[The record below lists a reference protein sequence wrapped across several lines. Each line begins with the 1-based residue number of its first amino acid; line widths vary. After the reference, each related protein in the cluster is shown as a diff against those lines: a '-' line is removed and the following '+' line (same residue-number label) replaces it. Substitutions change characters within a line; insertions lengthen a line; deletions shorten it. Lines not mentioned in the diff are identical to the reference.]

1 MKKLMVLLAA
11 VTTAVCV
18 QAASATWTVSNIY
31 SVEDSTAKA
40 GAGAYTAFL
49 INSTT
54 LKSSDLATF
63 LADTSK
69 STADKFAKISNSALA
84 SSPTTAAGKVS
95 TTVDF
100 GALAD
105 GSYSMYNVIVDGT
118 TAANSKNFIISSA
131 VGADVTSVGD
141 SMIESFSAKVVTQT
155 SPAWSSFTAAAPEPT
170 SGMLLLLGIKENKGW
185 LTVGKGIS
193 GVFTD
198 DMANEYLDDY
208 LWPEFDRG
216 NYEAAVE
223 CLLDE
228 LFAWYAG
235 FYHVTGDASDD
246 GGAIPELVL
255 DAYEQDRR
263 SRQMERTMD
272 NLSAIFRI
280 IVIALIIIFY
290 ISRNDRRRH
299 NAYYRSM
306 HVTPPPYFFWYM
318 FNRARPYRNWVD
330 PGFRNDRNDRDHRPP
345 GGGGFGGGHGGGFG
359 GFGGGGHGG
368 GFGGG
373 GGGFGGGGGG
383 RR

>member
-1 MKKLMVLLAA
+1 MKKILTVFLTVIVILSI
-11 VTTAVCV
+11 
-18 QAASATWTVSNIY
+18 ASP
-31 SVEDSTAKA
+31 
-40 GAGAYTAFL
+40 
-49 INSTT
+49 
-54 LKSSDLATF
+54 
-63 LADTSK
+63 
-69 STADKFAKISNSALA
+69 ALA
-84 SSPTTAAGKVS
+84 VVGQSEKYYAA
-95 TTVDF
+95 DY
-100 GALAD
+100 AD
-105 GSYSMYNVIVDGT
+105 VLSEELEDRIVD
-118 TAANSKNFIISSA
+118 ANA
-131 VGADVTSVGD
+131 DLEQRCDGAQIV
-141 SMIESFSAKVVTQT
+141 VVTVNYLDGMYSDEYAMT
-155 SPAWSSFTAAAPEPT
+155 LFNSWGVGSGEYNN
-170 SGMLLLLGIKENKGW
+170 GMLLLLGIKENKGW

-330 PGFRNDRNDRDHRPP
+330 PSFRNNRNDRDHRPP
-345 GGGGFGGGHGGGFG
+345 GGGGFGGGHGGGFGGFG